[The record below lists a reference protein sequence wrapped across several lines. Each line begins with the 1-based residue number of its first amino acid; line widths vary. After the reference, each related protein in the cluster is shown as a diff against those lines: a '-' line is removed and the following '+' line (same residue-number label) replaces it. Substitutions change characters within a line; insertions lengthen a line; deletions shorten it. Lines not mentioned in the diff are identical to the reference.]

1 MQPKPLL
8 ITTFGL
14 GHLRPAPGT
23 WGSLPPLLV
32 PIGFHFAGCMT
43 CAPCGTSWWLYQ
55 GTLAC
60 IAVFF
65 SLVCLVQGD
74 RAETSFGRKDPS
86 QVVADETAGQ
96 AIALL
101 FLPAGVFSSTGSLL
115 TALAVAFLSFR
126 LLDIIKP
133 WPARSLQRI
142 PGGAGILIDDLIAG
156 GYALAITQFV
166 LRN

>member
-1 MQPKPLL
+1 
-8 ITTFGL
+8 
-14 GHLRPAPGT
+14 
-23 WGSLPPLLV
+23 
-32 PIGFHFAGCMT
+32 
-43 CAPCGTSWWLYQ
+43 
-55 GTLAC
+55 
-60 IAVFF
+60 
-65 SLVCLVQGD
+65 
-74 RAETSFGRKDPS
+74 
-86 QVVADETAGQ
+86 
-96 AIALL
+96 L